1 MSFKGDANPKQPKS
15 LVVHPADFIDY
26 MQQTLGVVNYQ
37 EDFNHFFLSAQRFIT
52 FVDQVN
58 SALAKG
64 VIGRPDYRL
73 RNNPDFK
80 PKNSLDMVN
89 VKKIKQIW
97 YGPTWIHM
105 RRSKSYDIIWWD
117 LVYSKNILLAQREEL
132 IYCPALKSMNPIE
145 PISTNTLG
153 IMIRDY
159 VPIKDSWWGHDYTQ
173 MITSGGFQ
181 IKFSDGTRP
190 ILESDEDIMNS
201 DSLVNVVSREYFHK
215 MIDILTMKWNE
226 LNTEL
231 FIEMHQI
238 ISNAKRG
245 GMMYEGSDENE
256 DSMIVAAVRED

>member
-1 MSFKGDANPKQPKS
+1 LSYKGDATSKQPKS
-15 LVVHPADFIDY
+15 LIVHPADFIDY

-64 VIGRPDYRL
+64 IIGRPDYRL
-73 RNNPDFK
+73 RNNPDFT
-80 PKNSLDMVN
+80 PKTSLDKEN
-89 VKKIKQIW
+89 VRKIKQIW

-105 RRSKSYDIIWWD
+105 RRNRNYDIEWWD
-117 LVYSKNILLAQREEL
+117 LVYSKNIKLAHKEEL
-132 IYCPALKSMNPIE
+132 IYCPALKSMNPID
-145 PISTNTLG
+145 PVGTATLG

-159 VPIKDSWWGHDYTQ
+159 VPIRDAWWGHDYTQ

-181 IKFSDGTRP
+181 IRFSDGTKP
-190 ILESDEDIMNS
+190 ILESDADIMNS

-215 MIDILTMKWNE
+215 MIDILTMKWLE
-226 LNTEL
+226 LNTEV

-238 ISNAKRG
+238 ISDAKKGTG
-245 GMMYEGSDENE
+245 GYEDNDENSV
-256 DSMIVAAVRED
+256 SMIAGDDQI